1 MKKLKAGDVV
11 VFRAGDDWIGKTI
24 AWLTDSDVS
33 HAAIMLGDTTIAEMG
48 MSGIRAGEVEVR
60 DGHSARV
67 LRMNPEKD
75 MAPVLAAAEVY
86 VNCKTRYDFPALA
99 ILAGLII
106 YRRIRPTPRLIAI
119 TDLILQSACVALDAL
134 IQQLVLKNPDKAL
147 VCSQLVYQV
156 YDDCGKE
163 YRLHV
168 ENGLLQSSADGA
180 VPDGAICLAELA
192 ADSRGL
198 DLAVA
203 GDAVFPDPE
212 ELSKELYLALEEQE
226 TDTVSCL
233 DAAGLGMLPAWTG
246 QFLDRLE
253 EFLEKSGSNL
263 PINALFITPADLAYK
278 TTNLKQVDEI
288 DLVRR

>member
-1 MKKLKAGDVV
+1 MKKLKTGDVL
-11 VFRAGDDWIGKTI
+11 VFRAGEDWIGKTI

-33 HAAIMLGDTTIAEMG
+33 HAAIMLGDTTMAEMG
-48 MSGIRAGEVEVR
+48 MSGIRVGEVEIE

-67 LRMNPEKD
+67 LRMIPEKD

-119 TDLILQSACVALDAL
+119 TDLLLQSACVALDAL
-134 IQQLVLKNPDKAL
+134 IQRLVLNNPDKAL

-163 YRLHV
+163 YRLHI
-168 ENGLLQSSADGA
+168 ENGLLQTTEDCSDLDGT
-180 VPDGAICLAELA
+180 ICLAELA
-192 ADSRGL
+192 AASQGIE
-198 DLAVA
+198 LAAA
-203 GDAVFPDPE
+203 GGIEFPSQE
-212 ELSKELYLALEEQE
+212 ELAKELYLALEEQE
-226 TDTVSCL
+226 TDVVSGF
-233 DAAGLGMLPAWTG
+233 DENGFSALPAWTG
-246 QFLDRLE
+246 RFLDKLE

>member
-1 MKKLKAGDVV
+1 MNKIKAGDVL

-33 HAAIMLGDTTIAEMG
+33 HAAIMLEDMTMAEMG
-48 MSGIRAGEVEVR
+48 MSGIRAGEVEIR

-67 LRMNPEKD
+67 LRMIPEKD
-75 MAPVLAAAEVY
+75 MEPVLAAAEVY

-119 TDLILQSACVALDAL
+119 TDLLLQSACVALDAL
-134 IQQLVLKNPDKAL
+134 IQRLVLKNPDKAL

-163 YRLHV
+163 YRLHI
-168 ENGLLQSSADGA
+168 ENGLLQTTADCTDL
-180 VPDGAICLAELA
+180 DGTICLAEMA
-192 ADSRGL
+192 ADSQVP

-203 GDAVFPDPE
+203 GAAEFPSQE
-212 ELSKELYLALEEQE
+212 ELAKELYLALEEQG
-226 TDTVSCL
+226 TDVVSGL
-233 DAAGLGMLPAWTG
+233 DAAEFGTMPAWAG
-246 QFLDRLE
+246 RFLDKLE

-288 DLVRR
+288 DLIRR